1 MLADFQTDKSE
12 PGLDHGNSWPSSGGS
27 LAKPARLLQTNLSD
41 EELYLSNLLVIEQ
54 PSNIQILGIFI
65 GSEAVWNYNEPI
77 LIQARSFDSF
87 INNPDSAP
95 DCGLPATKATWWGQF
110 EKRLADLRDIAIE
123 EDIPLSEESLAQA
136 SKFAS
141 TLVDARTPSAFLIGN
156 GNTRL
161 LWVNDDGEQ
170 VGLQFREK
178 ARVQYIFFKRSQGDI
193 DEIMGLKSASTIL
206 NFIEQ
211 VGLRHLVAAC

>member
-1 MLADFQTDKSE
+1 VLNDFQINKPA
-12 PGLDHGNSWPSSGGS
+12 PGLENGNSWPHVGQSQTKISRRFQSYLTDEQLAQRDIMVVNAPEKSRFLKQFLDADTSLESG
-27 LAKPARLLQTNLSD
+27 D
-41 EELYLSNLLVIEQ
+41 
-54 PSNIQILGIFI
+54 
-65 GSEAVWNYNEPI
+65 PI
-77 LIQARSFDSF
+77 LIHASSFEGLAKEIEPEIAASQP
-87 INNPDSAP
+87 NVAAP
-95 DCGLPATKATWWGQF
+95 WWGQF

-123 EDIPLSEESLAQA
+123 EDIPVSDESLEAA

-178 ARVQYIFFKRSQGDI
+178 ARVQYIFFKRVEGEI
-193 DEIMGLKSASTIL
+193 DEIMGLKSSSTIL
-206 NFIEQ
+206 DFIEK
-211 VGLRHLVAAC
+211 VGLRHLIAE

>member
-1 MLADFQTDKSE
+1 MGISQEITLTSFLPEVDKLRFQ
-12 PGLDHGNSWPSSGGS
+12 LDSPTFV
-27 LAKPARLLQTNLSD
+27 PPRTLQTNLTN
-41 EELYLSNLLVIEQ
+41 EQLSHLDLVIIDN
-54 PSNIQILGIFI
+54 PKSTLIRSLLG
-65 GSEAVWNYNEPI
+65 EAETEWNSSDPI
-77 LIQARSFDSF
+77 LIQVRSFDSF
-87 INNPDSAP
+87 INDSNFTS
-95 DCGLPATKATWWGQF
+95 DCGLPATEAPWWGQF

-123 EDIPLSEESLAQA
+123 EDIPLSDESLAEA

-161 LWVNDDGEQ
+161 LWINDDGEQ

-178 ARVQYIFFKRSQGDI
+178 ARVQYIFFKRAQGEI

-206 NFIEQ
+206 DFIEK
-211 VGLRHLVAAC
+211 VGLRHLIAE